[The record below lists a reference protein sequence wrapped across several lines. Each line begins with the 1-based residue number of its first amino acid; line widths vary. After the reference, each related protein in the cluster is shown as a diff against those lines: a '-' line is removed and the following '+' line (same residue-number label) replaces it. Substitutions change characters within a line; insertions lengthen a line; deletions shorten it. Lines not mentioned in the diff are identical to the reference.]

1 MSTAI
6 ATVIGSVISGVVAIL
21 VSTIQNNKTMALVT
35 YRLEQLEQKVNTH
48 NNLVERMT
56 AVETELSVLERLDR

>member
-6 ATVIGSVISGVVAIL
+6 ATVIGSVISGIVAIL

-35 YRLEQLEQKVNTH
+35 YRLEQLEQKVNDH

-56 AVETELSVLERLDR
+56 AVETELSVRERLDH